1 MKFIRKLLGLE
12 GPKPPVRS
20 ARDRDFDLRGLER
33 LLHYEFKDPALAR
46 QAMTH
51 RSYLHATPG
60 RSGESN
66 ERMEFLGD
74 SVVGLVVNEFLYKKF
89 TKLREGEL
97 TKMKSLLVSRV
108 ILSRSANQLGLGHY
122 ILLSDAEKGSGGRNR
137 ASILA
142 DTLEGIIG
150 AMYLDGGIEPA
161 RKLTER
167 LLLREV
173 NTILGDANLAN
184 YKSMLQEYVQ
194 GEFKTHPQYRI
205 SSEYGPDHQKMFT
218 VEVVVSGKTF
228 GRGHGSNKK
237 EAEQEA
243 ARDALFHFEKLVRP
257 EPAKEGAEGEKR
269 RRRRGGRGRRNGRRE
284 EGRGEGRGRSDEVRG
299 RSDEGRGRSDEV
311 RRGDEG
317 HRGDEGRHRGDEGR
331 HRGDEVH
338 RGDEDRSDEG
348 RRESGQKPAA
358 QEAAP
363 AGEISYGRRDRRQRR
378 HRGSASGDPIRDPS
392 REREPREPRR
402 EREPSNKERSRERE
416 PNERETPREHE
427 PVRDYES
434 SRDLEPRREYESP
447 RSEEPSEAEYEPPR
461 ERERPRDDDE
471 PRSRE
476 TRDVDSERERGP
488 GREPGGQGDHGED
501 EGRRGPYAA
510 SRLHAEP

>member
-1 MKFIRKLLGLE
+1 VKFIRKLLGLD
-12 GPKPPVRS
+12 GKKPPVR
-20 ARDRDFDLRGLER
+20 AGRDRDFDLRGLER
-33 LLHYEFKDPALAR
+33 ILHYQFKTPALAR

-108 ILSRSANQLGLGHY
+108 ILSRAANQLGLGHY

-173 NTILGDANLAN
+173 NTILSDANLAN

-243 ARDALFHFEKLVRP
+243 ARDALFHFEKLTRP
-257 EPAKEGAEGEKR
+257 DAEKGAESERR
-269 RRRRGGRGRRNGRRE
+269 RRRRGGRGRRNGR
-284 EGRGEGRGRSDEVRG
+284 GRGEGGSPPEAETAGGEPSQGRRGGEPRERHGRRRGRDSG
-299 RSDEGRGRSDEV
+299 REREPGR
-311 RRGDEG
+311 
-317 HRGDEGRHRGDEGR
+317 
-331 HRGDEVH
+331 
-338 RGDEDRSDEG
+338 DR
-348 RRESGQKPAA
+348 
-358 QEAAP
+358 EAAREP
-363 AGEISYGRRDRRQRR
+363 ESPREREYE
-378 HRGSASGDPIRDPS
+378 PS
-392 REREPREPRR
+392 RERDD
-402 EREPSNKERSRERE
+402 
-416 PNERETPREHE
+416 ETPRGREFE
-427 PVRDYES
+427 PSGERDYEP
-434 SRDLEPRREYESP
+434 PRASP
-447 RSEEPSEAEYEPPR
+447 REEEPPRERGHEPPR
-461 ERERPRDDDE
+461 ERETE
-471 PRSRE
+471 P
-476 TRDVDSERERGP
+476 GP
-488 GREPGGQGDHGED
+488 GREHEPPREREGGED
-501 EGRRGPYAA
+501 DGRRGPYAA

>member
-1 MKFIRKLLGLE
+1 MNFIRKLLGLD
-12 GPKPPVRS
+12 GPKPPARTG
-20 ARDRDFDLRGLER
+20 RDRDFDLRGLER
-33 LLHYEFKDPALAR
+33 ILHYNFKNPALAR

-142 DTLEGIIG
+142 DTLEGVIG

-173 NTILGDANLAN
+173 HAILSDANLAN

-218 VEVVVSGKTF
+218 VEVVVSGKTY

-243 ARDALFHFEKLVRP
+243 ARDALFHFEKLARP
-257 EPAKEGAEGEKR
+257 DKAAEKDVEKEPSGDSRR
-269 RRRRGGRGRRNGRRE
+269 RRRRGGRGRRNGRGRAEGIPGEAVAGGGASSQGRRSEGHRDRHRSRDRDRDREPRVEAGTEHRRHEGPHEEPRERE
-284 EGRGEGRGRSDEVRG
+284 EPREHEGPREHEESREREESREHGGRDRDRPRGPEGSRE
-299 RSDEGRGRSDEV
+299 
-311 RRGDEG
+311 RRDDEG
-317 HRGDEGRHRGDEGR
+317 HRDD
-331 HRGDEVH
+331 D
-338 RGDEDRSDEG
+338 S
-348 RRESGQKPAA
+348 
-358 QEAAP
+358 
-363 AGEISYGRRDRRQRR
+363 
-378 HRGSASGDPIRDPS
+378 
-392 REREPREPRR
+392 
-402 EREPSNKERSRERE
+402 
-416 PNERETPREHE
+416 
-427 PVRDYES
+427 
-434 SRDLEPRREYESP
+434 
-447 RSEEPSEAEYEPPR
+447 PR
-461 ERERPRDDDE
+461 EREGGFEHESPREREGARGHEPPRDRDRESDRDDA
-471 PRSRE
+471 PA
-476 TRDVDSERERGP
+476 ERPAGP
-488 GREPGGQGDHGED
+488 SGEGFESGHGA
-501 EGRRGPYAA
+501 PYAA
-510 SRLHAEP
+510 ARLHDRP

>member
-1 MKFIRKLLGLE
+1 MNFIRKLFGLD
-12 GPKPPVRS
+12 GPKPPVRT

-33 LLHYEFKDPALAR
+33 ILHYNFKNPALAR

-122 ILLSDAEKGSGGRNR
+122 VLLSDAEKGSGGRSR

-142 DTLEGIIG
+142 DTLEGVIG
-150 AMYLDGGIEPA
+150 AIYLDGGIEAA

-173 NTILGDANLAN
+173 NTILSDANLAN

-218 VEVVVSGKTF
+218 VEVVVSGKTY

-243 ARDALFHFEKLVRP
+243 ARDALFHFEKLAHP
-257 EPAKEGAEGEKR
+257 EKEQGKEVEKGAAAAAAGDARR
-269 RRRRGGRGRRNGRRE
+269 RRRRGGRGRRNGR
-284 EGRGEGRGRSDEVRG
+284 GRGEGGEPTVAGTLPPAARQSSGDHRGEHRGRR
-299 RSDEGRGRSDEV
+299 
-311 RRGDEG
+311 
-317 HRGDEGRHRGDEGR
+317 
-331 HRGDEVH
+331 
-338 RGDEDRSDEG
+338 DRSRDRDRELPRDREG
-348 RRESGQKPAA
+348 PREH
-358 QEAAP
+358 EAAP
-363 AGEISYGRRDRRQRR
+363 APAPVRDYDAPREREAYEERQ
-378 HRGSASGDPIRDPS
+378 S
-392 REREPREPRR
+392 REREYEREAREREYEREPRERDEGHEPAA
-402 EREPSNKERSRERE
+402 ER
-416 PNERETPREHE
+416 E
-427 PVRDYES
+427 PVRD
-434 SRDLEPRREYESP
+434 RESP
-447 RSEEPSEAEYEPPR
+447 REEAPSPQA
-461 ERERPRDDDE
+461 
-471 PRSRE
+471 
-476 TRDVDSERERGP
+476 SERRKPSGEGSEGGHGP
-488 GREPGGQGDHGED
+488 
-501 EGRRGPYAA
+501 PYAA
-510 SRLHAEP
+510 ARLHQ